1 MYVGPQVQRDY
12 AYHQG
17 TAWPWLAGFY
27 FEAYLRIYKMS
38 GIGFVER
45 QLIGYEDEM
54 TSHCIGSIPELFDG
68 NPPFQRSWSCI
79 IRYECGRDIA
89 SIIFIE

>member
-1 MYVGPQVQRDY
+1 MFLSLI
-12 AYHQG
+12 H
-17 TAWPWLAGFY
+17 
-27 FEAYLRIYKMS
+27 IYKMS

-68 NPPFQRSWSCI
+68 NPPFQGRGAVSLSLIHIYRDHPVWKIWSK
-79 IRYECGRDIA
+79 RKYNVWDIVYL
-89 SIIFIE
+89 